1 MRGPAQ
7 PAQHHE
13 WTESHHNNNNTNNNE
28 ERSGCFLAPVEIPVL
43 SLHRRPQTVPIAAV
57 H

>member
-13 WTESHHNNNNTNNNE
+13 WTESHHNNNTNNNE